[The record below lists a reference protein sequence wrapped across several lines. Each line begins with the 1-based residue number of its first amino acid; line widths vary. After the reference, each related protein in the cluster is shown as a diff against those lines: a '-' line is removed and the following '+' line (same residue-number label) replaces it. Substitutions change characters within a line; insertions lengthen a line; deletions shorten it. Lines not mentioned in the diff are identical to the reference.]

1 MANVESGNSVSWG
14 MKTLFFLQE
23 HKRCS
28 SPFPVTFI
36 WPRRRSRA
44 MPTAAQAAHAVR
56 DKRRHSLKVASDNE
70 RRRRLSLIP
79 NNNVGVVG
87 RVDLE
92 AAAAAGISLPAAS
105 VAVAAAVAGKPS
117 SVSLVSE

>member
-1 MANVESGNSVSWG
+1 
-14 MKTLFFLQE
+14 
-23 HKRCS
+23 
-28 SPFPVTFI
+28 
-36 WPRRRSRA
+36 